1 MLNYEADSCID
12 LCTSPRGLPRERTP
26 HDAEPQSVSRFKA
39 QQRKALEDDR
49 ILWAEASESAKDR
62 VRLGGP
68 LRALSQGGRCR
79 GRMPPAPEVR
89 SGRGPSRLVGREFW
103 PKNERLWGGGGGA
116 DVRGLEPIGTC
127 SGAPTSASP
136 QKSAPRAPLLIE
148 IRVLRAHF
156 WPRVRTAPGSGLRAG
171 RRAPPRGNSWSRTPR
186 HTQAKD
192 LDRWTTSADLRRLR
206 KCVTPVAAGAG
217 APDLSM
223 ISSRLWQ
230 RRVKADGGAP
240 CCGAASCGA

>member
-1 MLNYEADSCID
+1 MAVHAGDSGRQGANVGNLGQHVRRKVRFGGSAVLNYEADSCID

-49 ILWAEASESAKDR
+49 ILWAEASES
-62 VRLGGP
+62 
-68 LRALSQGGRCR
+68 
-79 GRMPPAPEVR
+79 
-89 SGRGPSRLVGREFW
+89 
-103 PKNERLWGGGGGA
+103 
-116 DVRGLEPIGTC
+116 
-127 SGAPTSASP
+127 
-136 QKSAPRAPLLIE
+136 
-148 IRVLRAHF
+148 
-156 WPRVRTAPGSGLRAG
+156 
-171 RRAPPRGNSWSRTPR
+171 
-186 HTQAKD
+186 AKD